1 MRNKE
6 AYINDFV
13 TRSFRDVADKDY
25 IAARISHRYG
35 LDQQFLWFAEQA
47 LEKYLKA
54 ILLYNRQGTKHL
66 NHRLSDAYSGVLAL
80 PDIPF
85 DFPED
90 VTASVAYL
98 DAQGPNR
105 YFEYPYYLM
114 GEECLQLDHAVWHI
128 RRYCYQMRHSVKR
141 QDGTIVDLLPLE
153 IKKVQ
158 HEFTL
163 KKPHKYTL
171 FGGYL
176 EKVLKDKGSALRKQ
190 LIWKN
195 FYYGTYKKKVIKNYT
210 HRMTSAN
217 PTHFLH
223 PDAFE
228 ELDKLVKFSPAVR
241 RHFLPNGKQ
250 KKG

>member
-1 MRNKE
+1 MKNKE

-54 ILLYNRQGTKHL
+54 ILLYNRTCTKNL
-66 NHRLSDAYSGVLAL
+66 NHRLSDACKAVLAIS
-80 PDIPF
+80 DIPF

-90 VTASVAYL
+90 VTAFVDYL
-98 DAQGPNR
+98 NTQGPNR
-105 YFEYPYYLM
+105 YFEHPYYLM
-114 GEECLQLDHAVWHI
+114 GEECLKLDRSVWHI
-128 RRYCYQMRHSVKR
+128 RRYCYQMRHSIKKL
-141 QDGTIVDLLPLE
+141 DGTIVNLLPFE

-171 FGGYL
+171 IGGYL
-176 EKVLKDKGSALRKQ
+176 ETVLKDKSSTLQKQ
-190 LIWKN
+190 LVWKN

-210 HRMTSAN
+210 RRMTSAK

-228 ELDKLVKFSPAVR
+228 ELDKLVRFSPVVR
-241 RHFLPNGKQ
+241 RHFKTNGKQ